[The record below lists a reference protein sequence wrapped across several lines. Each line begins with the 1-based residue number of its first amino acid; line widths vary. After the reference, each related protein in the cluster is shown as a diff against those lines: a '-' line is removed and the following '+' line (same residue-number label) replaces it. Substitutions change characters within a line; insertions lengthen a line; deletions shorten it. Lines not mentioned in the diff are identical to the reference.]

1 MAIRRA
7 SHDAARPR
15 TSPPAIPAGGD
26 GAPVCLLTVPEVA
39 ALLRLTEKGIY
50 AMVAARRIPFV
61 KVSNRV
67 RFERAE
73 VLRWLAESRVPASE
87 TDR

>member
-1 MAIRRA
+1 
-7 SHDAARPR
+7 
-15 TSPPAIPAGGD
+15 
-26 GAPVCLLTVPEVA
+26 
-39 ALLRLTEKGIY
+39 
-50 AMVAARRIPFV
+50 
-61 KVSNRV
+61 V